1 MLVGLLRAQD
11 DEHLTRAFVTW
22 LRRRLGAAGRLPA
35 GVSDAEGRAAALP
48 GVTDPDRLG
57 RVGDW
62 IIECESASDLL
73 ARVRGDGRSDG

>member
-1 MLVGLLRAQD
+1 MRPAQLKFD
-11 DEHLTRAFVTW
+11 A
-22 LRRRLGAAGRLPA
+22 GAA
-35 GVSDAEGRAAALP
+35 EGLAAVLA

-73 ARVRGDGRSDG
+73 ARGDGRSDG